1 MRNHGTPHPRPV
13 GRWEVAVSPPASGS
27 GGRSVRFPFLHGLR
41 PSQPVDIR
49 GQAIQVHT
57 VGTVALSWQ
66 GESKRQT
73 PLPNALRPVRQ
84 TRQCATQ
91 LNSKNLIFLAQARIL
106 M

>member
-57 VGTVALSWQ
+57 VAPSSTGGNGST
-66 GESKRQT
+66 
-73 PLPNALRPVRQ
+73 
-84 TRQCATQ
+84 
-91 LNSKNLIFLAQARIL
+91 FLAGGE
-106 M
+106 